1 MNSYL
6 PENRLAEKK
15 DFSAVFDQPTCK
27 YSTAELLVLARS
39 TRFPVARLGVVVPKK
54 NIRKAVARNQIK
66 RVIRESFRLHK
77 NHLENWD
84 IVVLALKPADK
95 ATNQILFERLVKAW
109 AKLANQ
115 APAKPESGAHER
127 VM

>member
-6 PENRLAEKK
+6 PENRLTEKK
-15 DFSAVFDQPTCK
+15 DFSEVFDQPNCK

-39 TRFPVARLGVVVPKK
+39 TDIPVARLGVVVPKK
-54 NIRKAVARNQIK
+54 NIRKAVARNRIK

-77 NHLENWD
+77 NQLENWD
-84 IVVLALKPADK
+84 IVVLALKSADK
-95 ATNQILFERLVKAW
+95 ATNQGLFDRLVKAW

-115 APAKPESGAHER
+115 APAKPGHGVSER
-127 VM
+127 IE